1 MHIVVVGLSHRTAP
15 VEVREKLSIPDQS
28 ITESLKALKAF
39 SDVLEVS
46 ILSTCNRLE
55 IYALVKDKN
64 TGISSIKEFISEYS
78 GIIFEDLNPHLF
90 CFRQEEAVLHLM
102 KVSAGLD
109 SLVLGEGQILSQV
122 KKMMRLGQENQ
133 STGPILNRL
142 LTQSVSTGKK
152 VRSETNLGTGAVS
165 ISSAAVE
172 LAQLKIGQEKGL
184 DTLVSLG
191 EGQILSQVKKMMR
204 LGQENQSTGPILN
217 RLLTQS
223 VSTGKKVR
231 SETNLGTGAVSI
243 SSAAV
248 ELAQLKIGQEKGFDT
263 LVSLESENVLVVG
276 AGRMSRLL
284 ITHLKSKGCHKLIL
298 LNRNIDRALNL
309 AQDFPDLEIV
319 CRGLNELEENISLSS
334 IVFTSTA
341 SEEPIIDLAKIEK
354 LNLSNRLKFI
364 DIGVPRNISN
374 DVKQHEFVKSFD
386 VDDLQ
391 EVVSRNQE
399 FRQKIAKEAE
409 SLVEEERIIFL
420 EWWASLEA
428 VPVINKLRSDLELIR
443 KEELQKALSRMG
455 PDFSARERKV
465 VEALTKGI
473 INKILH
479 TPVTKLR
486 SPQSR
491 EERQVSLKIVEKLFS
506 LVEEDKN
513 N

>member
-1 MHIVVVGLSHRTAP
+1 MQIVVVGLSHRTAP

-28 ITESLKALKAF
+28 ISESLKTLKAC
-39 SDVLEVS
+39 SDILEVS

-55 IYALVKDKN
+55 IYGLVKDKKI
-64 TGISSIKEFISEYS
+64 GISSIKEFLSNYS
-78 GIIFEDLNPHLF
+78 KVSFEDLNPHLF
-90 CFRQEEAVLHLM
+90 DFRQEEAVLHLM

-122 KKMMRLGQENQ
+122 KKMMRISQDNQ

-142 LTQSVSTGKK
+142 LSQSVSAGKK

-172 LAQLKIGQEKGL
+172 LAQLKIGQDHGL
-184 DTLVSLG
+184 DGLVSL
-191 EGQILSQVKKMMR
+191 K
-204 LGQENQSTGPILN
+204 
-217 RLLTQS
+217 
-223 VSTGKKVR
+223 
-231 SETNLGTGAVSI
+231 A
-243 SSAAV
+243 
-248 ELAQLKIGQEKGFDT
+248 EK
-263 LVSLESENVLVVG
+263 VLVVG

-284 ITHLKSKGCHKLIL
+284 ITHLKSKGCDKLTL
-298 LNRNIDRALNL
+298 LNRNIDRAVNL
-309 AQDFPDLEIV
+309 AGDFPDLEII
-319 CRGLNELEENISLSS
+319 CKDLNELDENISLSS
-334 IVFTSTA
+334 LVFTSTA
-341 SEEPIIDLAKIEK
+341 SEKPIIDLARVENIS
-354 LNLSNRLKFI
+354 LNNKLKFI

-374 DVKQHEFVKSFD
+374 DVKDHALIDSFD
-386 VDDLQ
+386 VDDLE

-409 SLVEEERIIFL
+409 SLVKEERIIFL

-491 EERQVSLKIVEKLFS
+491 EERQASLKIVEKLFS
-506 LVEEDKN
+506 LIDDDQN

>member
-15 VEVREKLSIPDQS
+15 VEVREQLSIPDSS
-28 ITESLKALKAF
+28 IKESLDSLKD
-39 SDVLEVS
+39 STEVLEVS

-55 IYALVKDKN
+55 IYSLVKDVN
-64 TGISSIKEFISEYS
+64 IGLSSIKEFMSKYS
-78 GIIFEDLNPHLF
+78 AVKQEELEPHLF
-90 CFRQEEAVLHLM
+90 DYRQEEAVLHLM

-122 KKMMRLGQENQ
+122 KKMMRLGQDHQ

-142 LTQSVSTGKK
+142 LTQSISAGKK

-172 LAQLKIGQEKGL
+172 LAQLKIGQYQG
-184 DTLVSLG
+184 
-191 EGQILSQVKKMMR
+191 
-204 LGQENQSTGPILN
+204 
-217 RLLTQS
+217 
-223 VSTGKKVR
+223 
-231 SETNLGTGAVSI
+231 TNN
-243 SSAAV
+243 
-248 ELAQLKIGQEKGFDT
+248 
-263 LVSLESENVLVVG
+263 LVSLEEEKVIVVG

-284 ITHLKSKGCHKLIL
+284 ITHLQSKGCSKLIL
-298 LNRNIDRALNL
+298 INRSLERAQNL
-309 AQDFPDLEIV
+309 ANDFP
-319 CRGLNELEENISLSS
+319 NISIITKSLDKLDDNLKFASL
-334 IVFTSTA
+334 VFTSTA
-341 SEEPIIDLAKIEK
+341 SEKPFIDINRINSLKIK
-354 LNLSNRLKFI
+354 TTLRLV

-374 DVKQHEFVKSFD
+374 NVKEHKLIESYD

-399 FRQKIAKEAE
+399 FRKKIAKEAE
-409 SLVEEERIIFL
+409 SLIMEEKGLFL

-428 VPVINKLRSDLELIR
+428 VPTINKLRSDLELIR

-491 EERQVSLKIVEKLFS
+491 QERQISLKIVEKLFS
-506 LVEEDKN
+506 LNEDE
-513 N
+513 

>member
-1 MHIVVVGLSHRTAP
+1 MQIVVVGLSHRTAP
-15 VEVREKLSIPDQS
+15 VEVREKLSIPDQAIS
-28 ITESLKALKAF
+28 ESLKSLRAY
-39 SDVLEVS
+39 SDILEVS

-55 IYALVKDKN
+55 IYGLVKDKN
-64 TGISSIKEFISEYS
+64 IGISSIKEFLSDYS
-78 GIIFEDLNPHLF
+78 QVNCEVLTPHLF
-90 CFRQEEAVLHLM
+90 DFRQEEAVLHLM

-142 LTQSVSTGKK
+142 LSQSVSAGKK
-152 VRSETNLGTGAVS
+152 VRAETNLGTGAVS

-172 LAQLKIGQEKGL
+172 LAQLKIGQDNGI
-184 DTLVSLG
+184 DGLVSLKG
-191 EGQILSQVKKMMR
+191 EK
-204 LGQENQSTGPILN
+204 
-217 RLLTQS
+217 
-223 VSTGKKVR
+223 
-231 SETNLGTGAVSI
+231 
-243 SSAAV
+243 
-248 ELAQLKIGQEKGFDT
+248 
-263 LVSLESENVLVVG
+263 VLVVG

-284 ITHLKSKGCHKLIL
+284 ITHLKSKGCNKLTL
-298 LNRNIDRALNL
+298 LNRNIDRAINL
-309 AQDFPDLEIV
+309 SGDFPDIEII
-319 CRGLNELEENISLSS
+319 CKGLDELDKSITLSS
-334 IVFTSTA
+334 LVFTSTA
-341 SEEPIIDLAKIEK
+341 SEKPFIDLERIKNIS
-354 LNLSNRLKFI
+354 LNNKLKFI

-374 DVKQHEFVKSFD
+374 DVKQHDLIEAFD
-386 VDDLQ
+386 VDDLE

-409 SLVEEERIIFL
+409 SLVKEERIIFL

-491 EERQVSLKIVEKLFS
+491 EERQASLKIVEKLFS
-506 LVEEDKN
+506 LMDDEQK
-513 N
+513 